1 MKQKSIWNQATQE
14 GCFFLILGGALLWHG
29 LDSHHKGFNQDWS
42 QSPYLFPV
50 LVAVIMG
57 ILAVGLLVEG
67 VNTAKRSAARKS
79 AIRPD
84 EGTDGAKNI
93 RPDEAKYV
101 RQVLVVVAMALLYY
115 LALAVLK
122 IPYITFG
129 ILAYSLTISNFEIV
143 TVVFLLA
150 MMLYMGV
157 RRIPV
162 LVLVPLGTSLFLS
175 VTFRAMLHVL
185 LP

>member
-1 MKQKSIWNQATQE
+1 MKQGKRWNHEIQE
-14 GCFFLILGGALLWHG
+14 GCFFLLAGGALLWHG

-50 LVAVIMG
+50 LVAVLMG
-57 ILAVGLLVEG
+57 ILAASLIGQG
-67 VNTAKRSAARKS
+67 MYDAKAGGEAAKTS
-79 AIRPD
+79 GEKPC
-84 EGTDGAKNI
+84 TM
-93 RPDEAKYV
+93 
-101 RQVLVVVAMALLYY
+101 QVLTVLGLALLYY

-129 ILAYSLTISNFEIV
+129 ILSYSLTISNFEVI
-143 TVVFLLA
+143 TVVFLFV
-150 MMLYMGV
+150 MMLYLGV
-157 RRIPV
+157 RKIPV
-162 LVLVPLGTSLFLS
+162 LLLVPVGTSLFLS